1 MWLCNSNMP
10 QASIK
15 HYFLSCRILQAY
27 AQEMCKKAN
36 FFYCSRTMPI
46 HTCTCCQLDYQLSPP
61 DWYIQ
66 TWSSGTDPP
75 MCMFIQIS
83 NSTSQEFLNHG
94 EDFFLSEVSGG
105 LGSIW
110 LCVFCGSFS
119 LCWQM
124 ASSLP
129 MVKVDGFSSLS
140 VFPPPSLYFRLV
152 FMD

>member
-1 MWLCNSNMP
+1 MP

-36 FFYCSRTMPI
+36 FLLFMYNAYTHM
-46 HTCTCCQLDYQLSPP
+46 YMLSVRLSIKPP
-61 DWYIQ
+61 RLIYGIQ
-66 TWSSGTDPP
+66 TLSSGTDPP

-119 LCWQM
+119 LC
-124 ASSLP
+124 
-129 MVKVDGFSSLS
+129 
-140 VFPPPSLYFRLV
+140 
-152 FMD
+152 